1 MSNVTTKVENDI
13 EDLKNSWESME
24 KKVNNLN
31 TESLKQVD
39 KMQNSLDR
47 KIEANSTGIENVANL
62 IIKSKSSF
70 ENANKSQGEKV
81 EKIAVNVQELATL
94 QKKNIAESAINATNI
109 LELVNLQKKIFE

>member
-70 ENANKSQGEKV
+70 EKC
-81 EKIAVNVQELATL
+81 
-94 QKKNIAESAINATNI
+94 
-109 LELVNLQKKIFE
+109 KKISRRKSGENCC